1 MVEEEIVV
9 QTADEV
15 NIIDYMKD
23 TNNVINNELQTAQ
36 ENMEIITEQ
45 LSYIQDNITTPTP
58 IESTNIDT
66 GVIEVHTQNILSTVN
81 QQQEQI
87 DNIEEKLD
95 LILNRLNEM
104 I

>member
-1 MVEEEIVV
+1 MVEEEIIV

-45 LSYIQDNITTPTP
+45 LSYIQDNITTPTS
-58 IESTNIDT
+58 IEPTNIDT

>member
-1 MVEEEIVV
+1 MVEEEIIV

-58 IESTNIDT
+58 IEPTNIDT
-66 GVIEVHTQNILSTVN
+66 GIIEVHTQNILSTVN